1 MDNIVLSEDEINR
14 IKEFIEDAKGIP
26 SVDGIYIEAYKAIN
40 TNINPIYVNALIND
54 SIDYKDRLV
63 KQGYI
68 LDYNIIR
75 NQEDELREKYLDY
88 SSRIKFIVYSSD
100 IYSPMLMKNVEI
112 NAERSLLSGTILFDR
127 FGNLKDNMNYVS
139 KLINGYDTAIQIE
152 NANQLI
158 SNGKQKK
165 LEV

>member
-152 NANQLI
+152 NIDKSMDNV
-158 SNGKQKK
+158 KQKK